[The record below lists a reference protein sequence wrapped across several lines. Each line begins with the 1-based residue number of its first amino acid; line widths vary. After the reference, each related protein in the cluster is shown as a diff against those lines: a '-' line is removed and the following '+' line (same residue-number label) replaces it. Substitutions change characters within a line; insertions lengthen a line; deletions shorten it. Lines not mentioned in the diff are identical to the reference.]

1 MIDRGRALEQQW
13 AERYVAG
20 QLTPDEVR
28 EFEEAMLEHPEVL
41 EQVEL
46 ARTVKLGLKTL
57 RERGELDSV
66 IRARAGAPQWWFA
79 AAAVALICA
88 FGFFWLKHSA
98 TPAILALSLDELAT
112 GRQSLSQDFLIARTR
127 GSDAIP
133 IEASATA
140 PVVTLRILVP
150 TARVGVTHEVAL
162 VHRNERIAKVSAVPV
177 GDYLTLYLDTSTLE
191 NGDYEL
197 RLAAAN
203 EQVPEAAYPLHFT
216 RK

>member
-66 IRARAGAPQWWFA
+66 IRARA
-79 AAAVALICA
+79 
-88 FGFFWLKHSA
+88 
-98 TPAILALSLDELAT
+98 LALST
-112 GRQSLSQDFLIARTR
+112 QPS
-127 GSDAIP
+127 
-133 IEASATA
+133 
-140 PVVTLRILVP
+140 
-150 TARVGVTHEVAL
+150 
-162 VHRNERIAKVSAVPV
+162 
-177 GDYLTLYLDTSTLE
+177 
-191 NGDYEL
+191 
-197 RLAAAN
+197 
-203 EQVPEAAYPLHFT
+203 
-216 RK
+216 